1 MKSDR
6 GEGRKTPL
14 KEYIYSPH
22 YDFYINKAHRTS
34 GYDMKTFHLHK
45 KYEIYYLLEGTRRY
59 FIEDSVYP
67 VSAGNV
73 VIIGKDEVHKTA
85 AADNA
90 AHTRFVLNFNPEY
103 FGPSWDCGCD
113 LFSFFDRGVKV
124 LTVSMRLQGLF
135 ESIFQRLYDLNGDDT
150 PEAGALRKAL
160 LTELLV
166 YLKGCVEDQIAR
178 HAGSGR
184 LSNKT
189 VDGITGYIATNYT
202 SVLSLRGIAAQF
214 YISPY
219 YLSHLFKKA
228 TNLSIVEYINSVRIR
243 AAKNY
248 LEGTSLPVS
257 EIALRTGF
265 NTASHFSRVFKLGT
279 GLAPNQYRK
288 YYHQPQKGGR
298 EPTP

>member
-1 MKSDR
+1 MS
-6 GEGRKTPL
+6 L

-22 YDFYINKAHRTS
+22 YDFYINKARRTA

-90 AHTRFVLNFNPEY
+90 AHTRYVLNFNPEY
-103 FGPSWDCGCD
+103 LGPSGDCGCD
-113 LFSFFDRGVKV
+113 LLSLFDRGVKV
-124 LTVSMRLQGLF
+124 LTVSMKLQGLF
-135 ESIFQRLYDLNGDDT
+135 ESIFQRLYDLNGNDA
-150 PEAGALRKAL
+150 PEAGALRKTL
-160 LTELLV
+160 LTELLI
-166 YLKGCVEDQIAR
+166 YLKGCVADQLER
-178 HAGSGR
+178 HAGSEK

-189 VDGITGYIATNYT
+189 VDRITGYLSANYT
-202 SVLSLRGIAAQF
+202 SALSLTEIAARF

-219 YLSHLFKKA
+219 YLSHLFKKT
-228 TNLSIVEYINSVRIR
+228 TNLSIVEFINSVRIR

-248 LEGTSLPVS
+248 LERTSLSVAQ
-257 EIALRTGF
+257 IALKTGF

-279 GLAPNQYRK
+279 GLSPNQYRK
-288 YYHQPQKGGR
+288 FYHKPEESG
-298 EPTP
+298 